1 MKKLIALSLCTIATA
16 ALAGEA
22 VKPFN
27 GKNLDGWKQKGPAT
41 KSHLTVG
48 TAKLNP
54 KNTHEFVVGKG
65 GHELINAKGGG
76 IAFYSEA
83 VFGDAIIER
92 M

>member
-1 MKKLIALSLCTIATA
+1 MSVADEA
-16 ALAGEA
+16 A
-22 VKPFN
+22 KPFN

-54 KNTHEFVVGKG
+54 KNAREFVVTKN

-76 IAFYSEA
+76 IDFTLKQFLATRSS
-83 VFGDAIIER
+83 R
-92 M
+92 WK